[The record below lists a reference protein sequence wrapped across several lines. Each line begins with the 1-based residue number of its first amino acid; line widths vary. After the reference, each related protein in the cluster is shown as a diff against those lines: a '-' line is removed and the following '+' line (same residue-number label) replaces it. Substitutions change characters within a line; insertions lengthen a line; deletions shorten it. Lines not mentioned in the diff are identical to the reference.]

1 MSTISQVSTPRGATA
16 SVAEVRTAFPALQR
30 RHLGQPV
37 AYFDGP
43 GGTQVPQGVVDAMV
57 DYLLHHNA
65 NTHWQYPSSVET
77 DALIAAARQT
87 LADLLG
93 AGPSEIVFG
102 TNMTTLTFH
111 VARALGRK
119 WGPGDTVVV
128 TELDHHANVAP
139 WRALERE
146 RGITIVSVPLIPT
159 TGQLDWEKL
168 EAVLASGPRLLAI
181 GAASNALGTITDVRR
196 AAGLARKAGTLT
208 FVDAVHYVPHQF
220 TDVRAL
226 GCDFLVCSPYKFC
239 GPHLGVLFVREQL
252 LLSLDAPKL
261 APAPETAPERLE
273 TGTLN
278 HEGIVGAGAA
288 VEYFAS
294 LSAGATRR
302 ERLAS
307 TFSELHVRGRALL
320 DRLWFGLKDIAGVTL
335 YGPEPGLP
343 RTPTLAFT
351 LAGQPA
357 DSVARRLAGLG
368 LFVSSG
374 DFYASTVVER
384 LGVTGGLV
392 RAGCACY
399 TTEDEVERLIQGV
412 RKISLG

>member
-1 MSTISQVSTPRGATA
+1 MSTVTTPRAGTA
-16 SVAEVRTAFPALQR
+16 SVAEVRAAFPALQR

-43 GGTQVPQGVVDAMV
+43 GGTQVPQAVVDAMV

-65 NTHWQYPSSVET
+65 NTHWQYPSSAET

-87 LADLLG
+87 VADLLG

-111 VARALGRK
+111 VARALGRT

-139 WRALERE
+139 WRALQRE
-146 RGITIVSVPLIPT
+146 RGITIATVPLIPS
-159 TGQLDWEKL
+159 TGQLDWERL
-168 EAVLASGPRLLAI
+168 DELLASGPRLLAI

-196 AAGLARKAGTLT
+196 AATLARKAGALT
-208 FVDAVHYVPHQF
+208 FVDAVHYVPHQL
-220 TDVRAL
+220 TDVRSL
-226 GCDFLVCSPYKFC
+226 GCDFLACSPYKFC
-239 GPHLGVLFVREQL
+239 GPHLGVLFVREPV
-252 LLSLDAPKL
+252 LLSLDVPKL
-261 APAPETAPERLE
+261 APAPDTAPERLE

-278 HEGIVGAGAA
+278 HEGIVGAAAA
-288 VEYFAS
+288 VDYFAS
-294 LSAGATRR
+294 LSAGPSRR

-320 DRLWFGLKDIAGVTL
+320 ERLWFGLRDIGGVTL

-351 LAGQPA
+351 VAGQTA
-357 DSVARRLAGLG
+357 DSVARRLASLG

-392 RAGCACY
+392 RVGCACY
-399 TTEDEVERLIQGV
+399 TTDDEVERLLQGV
-412 RKISLG
+412 RKLSLG

>member
-1 MSTISQVSTPRGATA
+1 MSTVTSPRAVTA
-16 SVAEVRTAFPALQR
+16 SVAEVRSAFPALQR
-30 RHLGQPV
+30 RHLGLPV

-43 GGTQVPQGVVDAMV
+43 GGTQVPQAVVDAMA

-65 NTHWQYPSSVET
+65 NTHWQYPTSVET
-77 DALIAAARQT
+77 DQLIAAARQT
-87 LADLLG
+87 MAELLG
-93 AGPSEIVFG
+93 AGSSEIVFG

-119 WGPGDTVVV
+119 WGPGDTVVI

-146 RGITIVSVPLIPT
+146 RGITIVSVPMIPS
-159 TGQLDWEKL
+159 TGQLNWQKL
-168 EAVLASGPRLLAI
+168 EEVLASGPRLLAI

-196 AAGLARKAGTLT
+196 AAALARKAGALT

-220 TDVRAL
+220 TDVRSL
-226 GCDFLVCSPYKFC
+226 GCDFLACSPYKFC
-239 GPHLGVLFVREQL
+239 GPHLGVLFVREPV
-252 LLSLDAPKL
+252 LLSLDVPKL
-261 APAPETAPERLE
+261 APAPDTAPERLE

-278 HEGIVGAGAA
+278 HEGIVGAAAA
-288 VEYFAS
+288 VDYFSS
-294 LSAGATRR
+294 LSPGGTRR
-302 ERLAS
+302 ERLAT

-320 DRLWFGLKDIAGVTL
+320 ERLWFGLKDIAGVTL
-335 YGPEPGLP
+335 YGPEPEFP

-351 LAGQPA
+351 LAGQSA
-357 DSVARRLAGLG
+357 DSVARRLASMG

-392 RAGCACY
+392 RVGCACY
-399 TTEDEVERLIQGV
+399 TTDDEVERLIQGM
-412 RKISLG
+412 RQISPR